1 MFEIEK
7 QLHNIFSYES
17 IRRIFNSLDEGIII
31 VDNNFKILFYNKI
44 LGKFE
49 GLDPERVI
57 GKNLFEVYPSLSPEE
72 STIWQVLKT
81 GKPVIKRYQQYMN
94 FLGKEIKAVNTT
106 FPIIENGNIIGAF
119 EISRDI
125 TNLYNLTKKIV
136 ELRQIVTGEKS
147 LKENFSLKYDFNCII
162 GQSKKIKDLIIF
174 AKKVSKT
181 SSSILIYGET
191 GTGKELFAQ
200 SIHAESPRKN
210 GPFIAQNCAALPE
223 SLLESLL
230 FGTTKGSFT
239 GAENKPG
246 LFEQAD
252 GGTLLLDEINCM
264 GLNLQSKLLRVLQEG
279 VVRRIGASYDIP
291 VDVRIIATTNEKP
304 EILLKTGRLRKDLFY
319 RLSVIYME
327 IPPLRE
333 RKEDIILLV
342 DYFIQKYNKKFCKNI
357 SGIDKNLI
365 DIFLKYH
372 WPGNIRELEH
382 IIEGLMNCLD
392 EGIITSDYLK
402 YVNFNFLNKDFTKGL
417 DNQESK
423 SRQINSQKIKSLKE
437 IDEFEKNL
445 IIETLLEF
453 DGNIT
458 KAAEKLG
465 LKRQSLQYRIKKYGI
480 QKDILDKKK

>member
-1 MFEIEK
+1 MYDIEK
-7 QLHNIFSYES
+7 QLHNIFSYDS
-17 IRRIFNSLDEGIII
+17 IKRIFNSLDEGIII

-49 GLDPERVI
+49 GIDPDKVI

-72 STIWQVLKT
+72 STICQVLKT
-81 GKPVIKRYQQYMN
+81 GKPVLKRYQRYRS
-94 FLGKEIKAVNTT
+94 FLGNEIKAVNTT
-106 FPIIENGNIIGAF
+106 FPIIEKGNIIGAF

-125 TNLYNLTKKIV
+125 TNIYHLAEKVV
-136 ELRQIVTGEKS
+136 ELRQIASGAKT
-147 LKENFSLKYDFNCII
+147 LKDNNISLKYNFSSII
-162 GQSKKIKDLIIF
+162 GENKKIKELIAF
-174 AKKVSKT
+174 SKKVSKT

-200 SIHAESPRKN
+200 SIHAESPRKD

-223 SLLESLL
+223 SLLEALL

-252 GGTLLLDEINCM
+252 GGTLLLDEINSM

-279 VVRRIGASYDIP
+279 VVRRIGAAYDIP

-304 EILLKTGRLRKDLFY
+304 EILLKTGRLRKDLFF
-319 RLSVIYME
+319 RLSVIYIE
-327 IPPLRE
+327 IPPLRD

-342 DYFIQKYNKKFCKNI
+342 NHFIEKYNKKFGKNI
-357 SGIDKNLI
+357 KGIDKKLM
-365 DIFLKYH
+365 DLFLQYS

-382 IIEGLMNCLD
+382 LIEGLMNCQD
-392 EGIITSDYLK
+392 DGIITFDSLK
-402 YVNFNFLNKDFTKGL
+402 YVSFNFLNEAL
-417 DNQESK
+417 MDNT
-423 SRQINSQKIKSLKE
+423 ISQKSFALKQL
-437 IDEFEKNL
+437 DDFERKL
-445 IIETLLEF
+445 IIDTLRECQ
-453 DGNIT
+453 GNIT
-458 KAAEKLG
+458 RAAEKLG

-480 QKDILDKKK
+480 QKETYEIFL